1 MEILVDRRNVRH
13 DVVTAETDIFT
24 DRKSMELCE
33 VRAFDVT
40 SSHRSISALS
50 SDKQRKL
57 SVLRQTCELTRDACQ
72 CPTEFQTCL

>member
-1 MEILVDRRNVRH
+1 MQILVDRRNVRR

-50 SDKQRKL
+50 SDQRRKL
-57 SVLRQTCELTRDACQ
+57 SLLRQMS
-72 CPTEFQTCL
+72 